1 MSDPTSV
8 RAQVQHE
15 RELAANYATILAAR
29 SSGGESNQNVRRG
42 LVRPSEDDDHGDEIW
57 QTLLAIQREVMRQ
70 GAVLD
75 DLVQRVASLDEGRG
89 RARKG

>member
-15 RELAANYATILAAR
+15 RELAANYGTILKAR
-29 SSGGESNQNVRRG
+29 IGGAEQNENVRRG
-42 LVRPSEDDDHGDEIW
+42 LVRPSEDEDHGDEMR

-75 DLVQRVASLDEGRG
+75 DLVQRVAALDAGR
-89 RARKG
+89 RR

>member
-8 RAQVQHE
+8 RAQVEHE

-29 SSGGESNQNVRRG
+29 FGGERSDNVRRG
-42 LVRPSEDDDHGDEIW
+42 LVRPSDDDDHGDEVW
-57 QTLLAIQREVMRQ
+57 QTLVAIQREVMRQ

-75 DLVQRVASLDEGRG
+75 DLAQRVASLD
-89 RARKG
+89 ARPRR